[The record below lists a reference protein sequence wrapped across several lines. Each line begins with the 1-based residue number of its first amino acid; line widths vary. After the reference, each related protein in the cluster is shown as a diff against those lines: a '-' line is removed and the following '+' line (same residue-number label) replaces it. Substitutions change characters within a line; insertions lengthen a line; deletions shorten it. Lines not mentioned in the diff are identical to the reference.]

1 VDLKNAL
8 KIIKQYYEASPAKF
22 SMLVTGAVMICIVM
36 AHSFSSKDAH
46 ASSAEHTV
54 SNNSSHLS
62 HLGDYLPEDK
72 ILVPLEIVN
81 AEAIASLINSEG
93 KVDLYKADDTHR
105 KTKIID
111 NLKIVKT
118 GEDGQFSAIVGE
130 DENEI
135 IPLLQQPLFAVVKAK
150 TKRKKNNINHRKA
163 IRKSQWIKIEGE
175 DL

>member
-1 VDLKNAL
+1 MDLKNAL
-8 KIIKQYYEASPAKF
+8 NIIKQYYEASPAKF
-22 SMLVTGAVMICIVM
+22 SMLVTGTVMICIVM
-36 AHSFSSKDAH
+36 VHSLSSKGAQ
-46 ASSAEHTV
+46 ASSTEHTV
-54 SNNSSHLS
+54 SGGSSHLS

-72 ILVPLEIVN
+72 MLVPLDIVN
-81 AEAIASLINSEG
+81 AEAIASLIQSEG

-130 DENEI
+130 DENEV

-150 TKRKKNNINHRKA
+150 TKRKKNSTGNKKTTGKVH
-163 IRKSQWIKIEGE
+163 WIKIEGE
-175 DL
+175 HL